1 MRHSAVIHLA
11 CVCSVSQALIEVLVM
26 DLHSIT
32 KVLDGNKA
40 NWDCESSIIYHGVL
54 STEVKITYNA
64 CMAASKK
71 YEIDTNITG
80 NGVTDSTAIPNLCM

>member
-11 CVCSVSQALIEVLVM
+11 CVCPVSQALIEVLVM

-40 NWDCESSIIYHGVL
+40 NWDCESSIIYHG
-54 STEVKITYNA
+54 A
-64 CMAASKK
+64 QR
-71 YEIDTNITG
+71 
-80 NGVTDSTAIPNLCM
+80 